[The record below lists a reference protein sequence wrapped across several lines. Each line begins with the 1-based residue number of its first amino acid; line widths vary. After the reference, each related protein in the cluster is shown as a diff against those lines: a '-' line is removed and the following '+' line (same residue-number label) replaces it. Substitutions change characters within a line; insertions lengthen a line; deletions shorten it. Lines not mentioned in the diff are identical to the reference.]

1 MLNSKVEKPGETK
14 EPRQNK
20 WVKIQ
25 TAKLQPGCPPFGASI
40 TYTFFFFQM
49 EKIGLRVTELIS
61 VFFRGR
67 L

>member
-40 TYTFFFFQM
+40 TYTCFFFF
-49 EKIGLRVTELIS
+49 
-61 VFFRGR
+61 FFSDGENWS
-67 L
+67 